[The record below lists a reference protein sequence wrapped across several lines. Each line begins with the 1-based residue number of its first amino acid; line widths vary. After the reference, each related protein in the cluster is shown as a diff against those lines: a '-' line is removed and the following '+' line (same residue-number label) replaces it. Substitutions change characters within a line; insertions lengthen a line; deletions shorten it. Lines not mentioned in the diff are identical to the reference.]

1 MVFQLNRVRL
11 TQQLQQMQ
19 SYIFHVTNTQGL
31 AMDVVITGDTSKT
44 IVGLPVDTYTIQE
57 VESWSWRYT
66 AYKTTYNVE
75 PEDIED
81 GSASVIVKNVRD
93 KNLWLNGGWAT
104 HNVFGSSN

>member
-1 MVFQLNRVRL
+1 
-11 TQQLQQMQ
+11 MQ

-31 AMDVVITGDTSKT
+31 TMDVVITGDTSKT

-81 GSASVIVKNVRD
+81 GSASVIVKNDRD

>member
-1 MVFQLNRVRL
+1 M

-81 GSASVIVKNVRD
+81 DRD